1 MFNLRSLAGPAATVA
16 IVLVAWSCDTQPEP
30 LGPTIGRPQFH
41 FGAPLCIPF
50 KITGGGRID
59 YPPGTA
65 EKNPPASQQF
75 QTFGAHV
82 IGSGEEDENG
92 VCLAE
97 KGSLQ
102 WVDHSIRVNGRPLN
116 LHSIEIT
123 FAEAFSA
130 PETTCP
136 DGGAHWGGTLLVKN
150 TGETAEF
157 EVWDCDSGEPGAGRD
172 GFAIRAEPVN
182 NTEYVVMCFTNPMP
196 PAHPTCTLTGGNRQF
211 HPTH

>member
-1 MFNLRSLAGPAATVA
+1 MFNLRALAGPATTVA

-30 LGPTIGRPQFH
+30 LGPTIDRPLFH

-50 KITGGGRID
+50 KMTGGGRID
-59 YPPGTA
+59 YPPGTG
-65 EKNPPASQQF
+65 ERNPPASQQF

-82 IGSGEEDENG
+82 VGSGEKVNG

-102 WVDHSIRVNGRPLN
+102 WVDHSIRINGRPLN

-130 PETTCP
+130 PETSCS
-136 DGGAHWGGTLLVKN
+136 DGGARWGGTLVLKN
-150 TGETAEF
+150 TGQTGTF
-157 EVWDCDSGEPGAGRD
+157 TVFDCDDGEPGARND
-172 GFAIRAEPVN
+172 GFGLSTTLVVN
-182 NTEYVVMCFTNPMP
+182 GVPYQVVCPDESS
-196 PAHPTCTLTGGNRQF
+196 AGPTCTLTGGNRQF
-211 HPTH
+211 HGTF

>member
-1 MFNLRSLAGPAATVA
+1 MCNLRSLAVAAATVA

-41 FGAPLCIPF
+41 FHAPLCVPF
-50 KITGGGRID
+50 KMTGGGRID
-59 YPPGTA
+59 YPPGRA

-82 IGSGEEDENG
+82 VGSGEKVNG

-102 WVDHSIRVNGRPLN
+102 WVDHSIRINGRPLN

-123 FAEAFSA
+123 FAEAFAA
-130 PETTCP
+130 PETDCA
-136 DGGAHWGGTLLVKN
+136 DGGARWGGRLLVRN
-150 TGETAEF
+150 TGE
-157 EVWDCDSGEPGAGRD
+157 EVDFTVFDCDNGEPGAGND
-172 GFAIRAEPVN
+172 GFGISTTVN
-182 NTEYVVMCFTNPMP
+182 GAPYTVLCFEEALP
-196 PAHPTCTLTGGNRQF
+196 PAEPTCTLTGGNRQF
-211 HPTH
+211 HGTL